1 MAAGGQARKELIFS
15 LGFRNSAET
24 IERTLQEDDTILV
37 RNEGSLEALN
47 PVNSKCHSKKE
58 GETKEVRMGDTESN
72 LQLSPC
78 QEIVQIS
85 LQCLHEEKEEEG
97 I

>member
-47 PVNSKCHSKKE
+47 PVNSKCHSKKS
-58 GETKEVRMGDTESN
+58 GGDERS
-72 LQLSPC
+72 
-78 QEIVQIS
+78 ED
-85 LQCLHEEKEEEG
+85 G
-97 I
+97 